1 MELKLINRSQVN
13 DISKT
18 QNSEIINNL
27 TKNNILDYD
36 VINIFDLK

>member
-36 VINIFDLK
+36 VINIFDIK